1 MTGSVEVAL
10 DGVRLALDPGA
21 GPCRIVLD
29 GDRIAEVRP
38 STVDRGLLAAPGYID
53 LQVNGAVGVDLATEP
68 ERLDEVARALPRF
81 GVTAFAPTAI
91 TCSPEATRRA
101 LAAAAPHDADTSG
114 GATHLGWHLEGPFLS
129 PARVGAHS
137 LRHIRPPDAAEV
149 ETWLDGRAAPR
160 LVTIAPELAGA
171 AEVIDALVSSGVV
184 VAAGHSD
191 ATAEELATA
200 GRHGVTLVTHLG
212 NATGG
217 LAARDPGIVG
227 AALDP
232 RWTGFASLIL
242 DGLHLHDVTARTFL
256 AALGD
261 RAVVVS
267 DCIAATGLGDGDH
280 HLGDRRVVVRD
291 GVARTTDGVLAGSTM
306 PLGVAIHRAVAAGVC
321 SLRAAVAAATVAP
334 ARLLGEAERGR
345 IVPGARADIV
355 LLDDT
360 GRLVE
365 TIIAGRSANSG

>member
-171 AEVIDALVSSGVV
+171 AEVIDALV
-184 VAAGHSD
+184 
-191 ATAEELATA
+191 
-200 GRHGVTLVTHLG
+200 THLG

-256 AALGD
+256 ATLGD

-334 ARLLGEAERGR
+334 ARLLGEADRGR
-345 IVPGARADIV
+345 IGPGARADIV

-365 TIIAGRSANSG
+365 TIIAGRSAGAE